1 MELNDFLL
9 SPVPVVKD
17 LAERSQRIIKLHEE
31 KQISTTEY
39 IELLNDLTD
48 LEKINEDM
56 VDLQAVKEFWDLM
69 DLLKNLKFIATI
81 I

>member
-1 MELNDFLL
+1 MELNDFLV

-17 LAERSQRIIKLHEE
+17 LAERADRVIKLHNE
-31 KQISTTEY
+31 KQISTAEY
-39 IELLNDLTD
+39 IELINDLTD
-48 LEKINEDM
+48 LKHINEDM
-56 VDLQAVKEFWDLM
+56 VDLQAIKEFWDLM

>member
-17 LAERSQRIIKLHEE
+17 LAERSLRIVKLHNE

-48 LEKINEDM
+48 LKKINEDM
-56 VDLQAVKEFWDLM
+56 VDLQAVKEFWDLLE
-69 DLLKNLKFIATI
+69 LLKNIKFMATLI
-81 I
+81 

>member
-17 LAERSQRIIKLHEE
+17 LAERSQRIIALHVNKE
-31 KQISTTEY
+31 ISTSEY

-48 LEKINEDM
+48 LKHINEDM
-56 VDLQAVKEFWDLM
+56 VELQAIKEFWDLM
-69 DLLKNLKFIATI
+69 DLLKNLKFMATLI
-81 I
+81 

>member
-17 LAERSQRIIKLHEE
+17 LAERSQRIIQLHENKE
-31 KQISTTEY
+31 ISTTEY

-48 LEKINEDM
+48 LKNINEDM

-69 DLLKNLKFIATI
+69 DLLKNLKFLATI

>member
-17 LAERSQRIIKLHEE
+17 LAERSQRIIQLHENKE
-31 KQISTTEY
+31 ISTTEY

-48 LEKINEDM
+48 LKNINEDM
-56 VDLQAVKEFWDLM
+56 VELQAVKEFWDLM
-69 DLLKNLKFIATI
+69 DLLKNLKFLATI